1 MLPYPISAN
10 RYWRNWRG
18 QMRRSNEAR
27 EYRAIAEELAR
38 AANLPLL
45 AGCVRFAFVLHPALP
60 KDWAKR
66 EKKEPHRWPLGC
78 RRIDIDN
85 ALKVVL
91 DALQE
96 IAYENDNQVTDLSI
110 RLGRPIEGGGVAVTV
125 GEDNYWE
132 HPI

>member
-1 MLPYPISAN
+1 
-10 RYWRNWRG
+10 
-18 QMRRSNEAR
+18 MRRSNEAR
-27 EYRAIAEELAR
+27 EYRDTAEALAK
-38 AANLPLL
+38 AAQLPLL
-45 AGCVRFAFVLHPALP
+45 TGCVQVSFVLHPALP

-91 DALQE
+91 DALQG
-96 IAYENDNQVTDLSI
+96 IAYDNDNQVTDLSI
-110 RLGRPIEGGGVAVTV
+110 RLGRPIKDGGVAVTV